1 MASLDSM
8 VTSRQCDRPKRKS
21 QMRSV
26 AKSSWGVLYEIDAN
40 SFRVDTAKTPQGT
53 KRRHVAHAS
62 SYGNSLEQTSFASWW
77 DPCNSGHATPWSTLV
92 DPQHGGQA
100 GRPRSMS
107 PLRYC
112 TEASLCARL
121 PGTRLR
127 LKRLGNTRAARPT
140 CGRLPPTQP
149 ADVCGSEFCPGSD
162 KISVFRRCAWP
173 GCALEVVT
181 YLCISGRSVG
191 PGPCFLPRSAVAR
204 ATQTESAT
212 ARTVQYR
219 SHMPQ
224 DAVGKRHV
232 PPSHRALRTAPKK
245 LYRSDWHGKCVL
257 IRIARSGNDIY
268 HDSQIVPV
276 HRTSSMRQGEFDQ
289 LCAVNNDERNQQ
301 GCAANSDPGQNE
313 TTHCGQC
320 SFDVKKEIVKLLQIT
335 LEKNFFTAA
344 PKTIINITAGQPALP
359 PPIKFRRKSSSRF
372 QLPKE

>member
-1 MASLDSM
+1 MQISLYSLEQPRKNSLFPSASRVWLFLRLHRTRAPHAIHTLSRLEAHRWLQRIADQSPFVTCRLDSM

-149 ADVCGSEFCPGSD
+149 ADACGSESSVLAVIRYQYPDVVLGPGVPLKLSR
-162 KISVFRRCAWP
+162 ICAFLAGVWAPGHVSSLGRRSP
-173 GCALEVVT
+173 GPHR
-181 YLCISGRSVG
+181 RSRPR
-191 PGPCFLPRSAVAR
+191 PGPCNIEVTCLRMLS
-204 ATQTESAT
+204 ESAT
-212 ARTVQYR
+212 C
-219 SHMPQ
+219 
-224 DAVGKRHV
+224 
-232 PPSHRALRTAPKK
+232 L
-245 LYRSDWHGKCVL
+245 LL
-257 IRIARSGNDIY
+257 IEHS
-268 HDSQIVPV
+268 
-276 HRTSSMRQGEFDQ
+276 
-289 LCAVNNDERNQQ
+289 
-301 GCAANSDPGQNE
+301 
-313 TTHCGQC
+313 
-320 SFDVKKEIVKLLQIT
+320 
-335 LEKNFFTAA
+335 
-344 PKTIINITAGQPALP
+344 GQP
-359 PPIKFRRKSSSRF
+359 
-372 QLPKE
+372 PKNCIAAIGMEDVF